1 MIFNHSDGWKKTFI
15 SEGKCWV
22 SVMRRKKRL
31 KLYMSI
37 NAAVAVVAVPK
48 VAVAVTVVLRV
59 MAADAVIDEGK

>member
-1 MIFNHSDGWKKTFI
+1 
-15 SEGKCWV
+15 
-22 SVMRRKKRL
+22 MRRKKRL

-59 MAADAVIDEGK
+59 MAADAVIDEGKIVWQGIR